1 MKGNL
6 VYIAAGS
13 TTVNIFTEYFRCKG
27 DRSIIGD
34 KSILKSKRTCNIA
47 RRKKKQKLRKLLP
60 FAIDQ
65 AMPFYLIFCR
75 NILSRSWRVLRVG
88 LRGRINIFKTSE
100 YVCKSL
106 GMCWYGIEHDR
117 TFHHM
122 TPSSTW
128 HGISLKVFSIIT
140 FCTHNNKKSSYI
152 AAAALSTLRLESHFD
167 AYSTNSHSSGDM
179 CNTKTTWCYLIETLS
194 PFPLKNKSNK
204 SNKICL
210 NVIDVFPL

>member
-65 AMPFYLIFCR
+65 AMP
-75 NILSRSWRVLRVG
+75 
-88 LRGRINIFKTSE
+88 
-100 YVCKSL
+100 
-106 GMCWYGIEHDR
+106 
-117 TFHHM
+117 
-122 TPSSTW
+122 
-128 HGISLKVFSIIT
+128 
-140 FCTHNNKKSSYI
+140 
-152 AAAALSTLRLESHFD
+152 
-167 AYSTNSHSSGDM
+167 
-179 CNTKTTWCYLIETLS
+179 
-194 PFPLKNKSNK
+194 
-204 SNKICL
+204 
-210 NVIDVFPL
+210 